1 MDLENRL
8 NFAGAKFGGE
18 SRKVDEHCA
27 VVIFEL
33 EAYPEPK
40 AASAVDLEALMRVF
54 GSTVKVAKH
63 IGASQAHVW
72 QRLSDGKKRKK

>member
-1 MDLENRL
+1 MSVR
-8 NFAGAKFGGE
+8 FRFGGE

-40 AASAVDLEALMRVF
+40 VLSVRDLEGLMRVF
-54 GSTVKVAKH
+54 GSTVKVAKY
-63 IGASQAHVW
+63 IGASQAFVW
-72 QRLSDGKKRKK
+72 GQLKSTKRRR

>member
-1 MDLENRL
+1 MLRKN
-8 NFAGAKFGGE
+8 GGE
-18 SRKVDEHCA
+18 SHKVDEHSP

-40 AASAVDLEALMRVF
+40 ALSVGALKELMAVL

-63 IGASQAHVW
+63 IGASQAFVW
-72 QRLSDGKKRKK
+72 DKLDRAKKSR